1 MTDPF
6 TGQAVTY
13 TVDIPDK
20 LEGIFVFEESDLL
33 IYSKISTND
42 IGFTGLYTIGVTTK
56 CD

>member
-6 TGQAVTY
+6 TGQAVAY

-56 CD
+56 RD